1 MSYRNLSLAGAVL
14 AGFAL
19 GSILVARA
27 DPGAPAACPECVC
40 PECVCPPPPP
50 PSPPCADPDGLSPE
64 ARRAVDDALRAKA
77 AIPAPAQQQ

>member
-27 DPGAPAACPECVC
+27 DPGAGAPGARAAC

-50 PSPPCADPDGLSPE
+50 CTDPDGLSPE

-77 AIPAPAQQQ
+77 AIPAPAQQQQQ

>member
-1 MSYRNLSLAGAVL
+1 MSYRNLSLAGAAL

-27 DPGAPAACPECVC
+27 DPGAGAGGARAAC

-50 PSPPCADPDGLSPE
+50 CTDPDGLSPE

-77 AIPAPAQQQ
+77 AIPAPAQQQQQ